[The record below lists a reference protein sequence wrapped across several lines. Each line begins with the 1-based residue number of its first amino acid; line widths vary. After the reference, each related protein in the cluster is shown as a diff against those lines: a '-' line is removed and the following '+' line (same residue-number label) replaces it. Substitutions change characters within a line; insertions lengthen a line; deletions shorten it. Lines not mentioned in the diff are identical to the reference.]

1 MCLLIKW
8 FRLSFLRG
16 FRKKHNIKLF
26 IVDDKSYKTNGAITN
41 PNATLKNTTKT
52 PGIKNA

>member
-1 MCLLIKW
+1 MQALFFK
-8 FRLSFLRG
+8 G
-16 FRKKHNIKLF
+16 GVKKYRNIKLF
-26 IVDDKSYKTNGAITN
+26 IVDDKSYKTNGATTN